1 MVFQQIHVKFPP
13 SQCELRLLLDVMD
26 KHAQK
31 ILFDTFWS
39 PTGWKPDTHRTVSDD
54 DYAFAK
60 SKGLMFDPVRIDH
73 SDAVDRLSNLTAK
86 LTRRLVADAFLASLS
101 TRRLDW
107 RSALGSYAVFQ
118 NFHSHTAESEARVC
132 AVSGFN
138 VEPVVLDLNVLNFER
153 LKWGGVRHG
162 EVTYA
167 MLDLELFL
175 DQAIAMPSPED
186 VEIFRGILSCIDDA
200 PAGVASASLH
210 HEFAKCLKS
219 NKAERDVI
227 VAILGYCGIIA
238 TPEHPGFSDNFIP
251 CVSRELPGRRF
262 VDMPYPAR
270 WWRREH
276 GINLSKLKDYFGH
289 VL

>member
-1 MVFQQIHVKFPP
+1 
-13 SQCELRLLLDVMD
+13 MD
-26 KHAQK
+26 KRAQK

-39 PTGWKPDTHRTVSDD
+39 PTGWKRANQRTVSDD

-73 SDAVDRLSNLTAK
+73 SDAVDRLSNLTAR
-86 LTRRLVADAFLASLS
+86 LTKQLVADAFLASLS

-118 NFHSHTAESEARVC
+118 NFHSHTTQSESRVC
-132 AVSGFN
+132 AVCGFN
-138 VEPVVLDLNVLNFER
+138 VEPVGLDLNVLNFER

-162 EVTYA
+162 DVAYA

-175 DQAIAMPSPED
+175 DQTIATPSPED
-186 VEIFRGILSCIDDA
+186 VKIFRDILSCINDA
-200 PAGVASASLH
+200 PVRVASASLH
-210 HEFAKCLKS
+210 HEFAECLKS

-251 CVSRELPGRRF
+251 PVSRELPDRHF
-262 VDMPYPAR
+262 VDMPYPAC
-270 WWRREH
+270 WWRREN
-276 GINLSKLKDYFGH
+276 GINLPNLKKYFGH